1 MSFIHFILASNE
13 EEAIH
18 ALYPIFMNNG
28 NPTADYKQFLLELAE
43 YITTADTET
52 RDIIT
57 NFLMRCEEG
66 AYVPITGIICIQK
79 TDKEY
84 NDYATILNALYGE
97 QFLDT
102 HEKHVTIS
110 NTMLVS
116 MIQTMEQGC
125 MFRPCHRKNP
135 THKHLMHQ
143 NRYLQF

>member
-1 MSFIHFILASNE
+1 MSFISFILASNE

-18 ALYPIFMNNG
+18 ALYSIFMYNG
-28 NPTADYKQFLLELAE
+28 NPTADYKQFLLELAQ
-43 YITTADTET
+43 YITTADSET
-52 RDIIT
+52 CDIIT

-66 AYVPITGIICIQK
+66 AYVPITGIICILK

-84 NDYATILNALYGE
+84 KDYATILNALYGE

-125 MFRPCHRKNP
+125 MFRPCHRKNS

>member
-1 MSFIHFILASNE
+1 MSFIPFILASNE

-52 RDIIT
+52 RNIVT

-84 NDYATILNALYGE
+84 KNYAAILNALYGE

-125 MFRPCHRKNP
+125 LFRPCHRKNP
-135 THKHLMHQ
+135 MHRHLMHQ

>member
-1 MSFIHFILASNE
+1 MSFIPFILASNE

-18 ALYPIFMNNG
+18 ALYPIFMYKG

-52 RDIIT
+52 RDIVT

-84 NDYATILNALYGE
+84 KDYAAILNALYGE

-116 MIQTMEQGC
+116 MIQTMEQVC
-125 MFRPCHRKNP
+125 LFRPCHRKNP

>member
-1 MSFIHFILASNE
+1 MSFIPFIIASNE

-84 NDYATILNALYGE
+84 KDYATILNALYGE

-125 MFRPCHRKNP
+125 LFRPCHRKNP
-135 THKHLMHQ
+135 THAHLMHQ

>member
-1 MSFIHFILASNE
+1 MSFIPFILASNE

-18 ALYPIFMNNG
+18 ALYPIFMYKG

-52 RDIIT
+52 RDIVA

-84 NDYATILNALYGE
+84 KDYATILNALYGE
-97 QFLDT
+97 QFLEQ

-110 NTMLVS
+110 NTMLVN

-125 MFRPCHRKNP
+125 LFRPCHRKNQL
-135 THKHLMHQ
+135 HKELLHQ
-143 NRYLQF
+143 NYYLKF